1 MLARPNCKVK
11 AIKAD
16 SFDVHF
22 LGGKM
27 SCKKKE
33 FCVPSKEGAHYV
45 YYLVANTLKA
55 LALAHVC
62 LATIFVQ
69 KL

>member
-1 MLARPNCKVK
+1 MQ
-11 AIKAD
+11 
-16 SFDVHF
+16 
-22 LGGKM
+22 
-27 SCKKKE
+27 KKE

-55 LALAHVC
+55 LAHVC

-69 KL
+69 KLWRVIATSNT